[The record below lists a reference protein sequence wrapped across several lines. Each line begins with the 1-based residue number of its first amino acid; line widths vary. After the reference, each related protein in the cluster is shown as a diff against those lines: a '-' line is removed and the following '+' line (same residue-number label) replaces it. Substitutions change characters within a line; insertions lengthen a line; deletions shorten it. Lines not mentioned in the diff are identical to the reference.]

1 MLIKK
6 EVKRRETAQKQKK
19 DGVSSLDEETREI
32 RKNRELVSL
41 MLNFN

>member
-19 DGVSSLDEETREI
+19 DGASSLDEETREI
-32 RKNRELVSL
+32 RKKQRTCFINAK
-41 MLNFN
+41 F